1 MVYLII
7 MLAIVTG
14 YVYFINSQIFN
25 LNLSLQEEL
34 ESLTN
39 LYATNINK
47 LNKEYVILTISSLH
61 TIHYLLSLLME
72 ENKDQDYF
80 EVYTKFFNDIV
91 DRETKKYDKGR

>member
-14 YVYFINSQIFN
+14 YVYYVNSLIFN
-25 LNLSLQEEL
+25 LNVSLQEDL
-34 ESLTN
+34 ESITN

-47 LNKEYVILTISSLH
+47 LNKEYIILTVTSLH

-72 ENKDQDYF
+72 ENNEKDYF
-80 EVYTKFFNDIV
+80 EMYTKFFNDIV
-91 DRETKKYDKGR
+91 EKETKKYDKG

>member
-14 YVYFINSQIFN
+14 YVYYVNSLIFN
-25 LNLSLQEEL
+25 LNVSLQEDL

-39 LYATNINK
+39 LYTTNINK
-47 LNKEYVILTISSLH
+47 LNKEYIILTVTSLH

-72 ENKDQDYF
+72 ENNEKDYF
-80 EVYTKFFNDIV
+80 EMYTKFFNDIV
-91 DRETKKYDKGR
+91 EKETKKYDKG

>member
-14 YVYFINSQIFN
+14 YVYYVNSLIFN
-25 LNLSLQEEL
+25 LNISLQEDL
-34 ESLTN
+34 ESITN

-47 LNKEYVILTISSLH
+47 LNKEYIILTVTSLH

-72 ENKDQDYF
+72 ENNEKDYF
-80 EVYTKFFNDIV
+80 EMYTKFFNDIV
-91 DRETKKYDKGR
+91 EKETKKYDKG